1 MAIKLSNNLQKRLK
15 DWRNINDMI
24 QKSLLQVSLKI
35 QNSAKE
41 FAPYKTG
48 KLRQSITH
56 TIQKNKAMIWSPL
69 PYARR
74 RNYENNL
81 NPDRKFYLITRAY
94 DVNKS
99 EINEIFKDNLKITFW

>member
-1 MAIKLSNNLQKRLK
+1 
-15 DWRNINDMI
+15 
-24 QKSLLQVSLKI
+24 
-35 QNSAKE
+35 
-41 FAPYKTG
+41 
-48 KLRQSITH
+48 
-56 TIQKNKAMIWSPL
+56 L

-99 EINEIFKDNLKITFW
+99 EINEIFKDNLKITF